1 MLIVMDRPTPY
12 DEDFY
17 AWSREQADV
26 LRGLAERRDLPNA
39 LDLEHVIEEIEGV
52 GDERRTAVESFTRL
66 IFVHLMKAACAR
78 SDDPKAHWR
87 SEVVGF
93 HFELVSRFTN
103 SMRKDIDLELI
114 WKRAFRQAEA
124 ALEEYGD
131 EISPFLR
138 LGCPFELD
146 ELTVEEVDIDGI
158 LARVQRLVSKEEG
171 RP

>member
-1 MLIVMDRPTPY
+1 MDRPTPY
-12 DEDFY
+12 REDFY

-52 GDERRTAVESFTRL
+52 GDERRNAVESFIRL

-78 SDDPKAHWR
+78 SDDPKAHWL

-93 HFELVSRFTN
+93 HTELVSRFTN

-114 WKRAFRQAEA
+114 WKRAFRQAKA
-124 ALEEYGD
+124 ALEERGE
-131 EISPFLR
+131 EIAPLLR
-138 LGCPFELD
+138 LACPFELD
-146 ELTVEEVDIDGI
+146 ELVVEELDIDGS
-158 LARVQRLVSKEEG
+158 LARVQRLASKKEEG

>member
-1 MLIVMDRPTPY
+1 MMDRPTPY

-52 GDERRTAVESFTRL
+52 GEERRNAVESFIRL

-93 HFELVSRFTN
+93 HTELVSRFTN
-103 SMRKDIDLELI
+103 SMQKDLDLELI
-114 WKRAFRQAEA
+114 WRRAFRQAEA
-124 ALEEYGD
+124 GLKEYGE
-131 EISPFLR
+131 EISPLLR
-138 LGCPFELD
+138 LGCPIELD
-146 ELTVEEVDIDGI
+146 ELTVEELDIDGI
-158 LARVQRLVSKEEG
+158 LSRVQRLVWKQEG